1 MPFDVY
7 PFILLNL
14 VLSCVAAIQAPVIM
28 MSQNRQSSRD
38 RLDARHDYEINLKA
52 EMEVMGLHV
61 KVDEL
66 RDRQWA
72 ALVDLQDRQLKL
84 LERIEAKLGKE
95 GL

>member
-1 MPFDVY
+1 
-7 PFILLNL
+7 
-14 VLSCVAAIQAPVIM
+14 
-28 MSQNRQSSRD
+28 
-38 RLDARHDYEINLKA
+38 
-52 EMEVMGLHV
+52 MGLHV